1 MVLNMFL
8 NLLLMLS
15 LSVNATE
22 PAKFSILEY
31 KAPAP
36 FAGVIFDEKAMAKM
50 LADYD
55 LAMYACDIKTDYQLK
70 IQKEE
75 YEFKLEDL
83 RIEHK
88 ALTDEYDLFIM
99 QKDKE
104 INILVDSLKKT
115 SPRHKWLYFA
125 GGILIGT
132 AGSYGVYRAINE
144 K

>member
-1 MVLNMFL
+1 MFL
-8 NLLLMLS
+8 NLLLMLTMTAG
-15 LSVNATE
+15 ATE
-22 PAKFSILEY
+22 PAKFTVLEY

-36 FAGVIFDEKAMAKM
+36 FAGVLFDEYALSKIMS
-50 LADYD
+50 DYD
-55 LAMYACDIKTDYQLK
+55 IMKYSCDIRTDYELK

-75 YEFKLEDL
+75 YEFKLENL

-104 INILVDSLKKT
+104 IFALTNALKKT

-132 AGSYGVYRAINE
+132 AASYGVYKAL

>member
-1 MVLNMFL
+1 MFL
-8 NLLLMLS
+8 NLLLMLTMA
-15 LSVNATE
+15 VGATE
-22 PAKFSILEY
+22 PAKFTVLEY

-36 FAGVIFDEKAMAKM
+36 FAGVLFDEYAMAQIM
-50 LADYD
+50 ADYD
-55 LAMYACDIKTDYQLK
+55 ILKYSCDIRTDYQLK

-75 YEFKLEDL
+75 YEFKLENL

-104 INILVDSLKKT
+104 IDLLAKALKKT

-125 GGILIGT
+125 GGILVGT
-132 AGSYGVYRAINE
+132 AASYGAYRAFNE
-144 K
+144 

>member
-1 MVLNMFL
+1 MFL
-8 NLLLMLS
+8 KLLLMLTMTS
-15 LSVNATE
+15 HATE
-22 PAKFSILEY
+22 PAKFTVLEY

-36 FAGVIFDEKAMAKM
+36 FAGVLFDEYAMAQIM
-50 LADYD
+50 ADYD
-55 LAMYACDIKTDYQLK
+55 ILKYSCDIRTDYQLK

-104 INILVDSLKKT
+104 INALANSLKKT

-125 GGILIGT
+125 GGILVGT
-132 AGSYGVYRAINE
+132 AASYGAYRAFNE
-144 K
+144 

>member
-1 MVLNMFL
+1 MPLSI
-8 NLLLMLS
+8 LLIFS
-15 LSVNATE
+15 LTANATE
-22 PAKFSILEY
+22 PAKFTILEY

-36 FAGVIFDEKAMAKM
+36 FAGVLFDEKAMAKM

-55 LAMYACDIKTDYQLK
+55 IYKYSCDIKTEYQLK

-75 YEFKLEDL
+75 YNFKLENL

-88 ALTDEYDLFIM
+88 ALTNEYDLFIM

-104 INILVDSLKKT
+104 INLLSTALKKT

-132 AGSYGVYRAINE
+132 AASYGAYRAINE
-144 K
+144 R